1 MREGFPKEKTA
12 EEQSANFAELN
23 QRVSCKYEFSGS
35 VSACDILKTWLKEN
49 GYDGLCDN
57 DECGCGLDDLAP
69 CDSIGLYHC
78 VAAHKRD
85 DGLFYDNKEGRKEN

>member
-1 MREGFPKEKTA
+1 MKNDRNDAEPKVG
-12 EEQSANFAELN
+12 SLLD
-23 QRVSCKYEFSGS
+23 GS

-85 DGLFYDNKEGRKEN
+85 DGLFYEEKND